1 MSITPSPPHR
11 PLKALVTGGGGFLGL
26 AVVEQLL
33 ARGDQVRSFARGP
46 YPGLAELGVEVRRGD
61 LRDAQA
67 VEQACAGCDVVF
79 HVAAKAG
86 IWGRY
91 AAYYEPNV
99 RGTQNVLAAC
109 REHGVRRL
117 VYTSSPSVVF
127 DGRSMEGVDESVPY
141 PQRQHSHY
149 AATKA
154 LGEQAVLAANGTT
167 LRTLALRPH
176 LIWGP
181 RDNHLVPRIVSRGRA
196 GTLRRVGDGTN
207 KVDTTYI
214 ENAARAHL
222 LAADALATNPRAAGR
237 PFFISQ
243 GEPMALWEIINRIL
257 AAAGLP
263 PLTRSV
269 PQPVAWSVGAILEA
283 AYVVLRLKGEPRM
296 TRFVARELATAHWF
310 DITAARTELG
320 YEPVISITEG
330 LHRLEAWL
338 QEREAP
344 AAASRSL
351 ASR

>member
-46 YPGLAELGVEVRRGD
+46 YPGLADLGVEVRRGD

-109 REHGVRRL
+109 LEHGVHRL

-283 AYVVLRLKGEPRM
+283 AHAVFRLKGEPRM

-310 DITAARTELG
+310 DITAARMELG
-320 YEPVISITEG
+320 YEPAISITEG

>member
-46 YPGLAELGVEVRRGD
+46 YPGLADLGVEVRRGD

-109 REHGVRRL
+109 REHGVHRL

-243 GEPMALWEIINRIL
+243 GE
-257 AAAGLP
+257 
-263 PLTRSV
+263 
-269 PQPVAWSVGAILEA
+269 
-283 AYVVLRLKGEPRM
+283 
-296 TRFVARELATAHWF
+296 
-310 DITAARTELG
+310 
-320 YEPVISITEG
+320 ISF
-330 LHRLEAWL
+330 
-338 QEREAP
+338 
-344 AAASRSL
+344 SR
-351 ASR
+351 

>member
-1 MSITPSPPHR
+1 MSHTTSPPHR
-11 PLKALVTGGGGFLGL
+11 PLTALVTGGGGFLGL

-33 ARGDQVRSFARGP
+33 ARGDRVRSLARGA
-46 YPGLAELGVEVRRGD
+46 YPGLAALGVEVLRGD
-61 LRDAQA
+61 LRDAQ
-67 VEQACAGCDVVF
+67 VVGQACAGCDVVF

-91 AAYYEPNV
+91 AAYHEPNV

-109 REHGVRRL
+109 QEQGVHRL

-181 RDNHLVPRIVSRGRA
+181 RDNHLVPRIVRQGRA

-214 ENAARAHL
+214 DNAARAHL

-243 GEPMALWEIINRIL
+243 GEPMALSEIIDGIL

-269 PQPVAWSVGAILEA
+269 PQGVAWSAGAILEA
-283 AYVVLRLKGEPRM
+283 AYAVLRLKGEPRM

-320 YEPVISITEG
+320 YEPAISITEG

-338 QEREAP
+338 QERPAP
-344 AAASRSL
+344 
-351 ASR
+351 

>member
-46 YPGLAELGVEVRRGD
+46 YPGLADLGVEVRRGD

-109 REHGVRRL
+109 REHGVHRL

-237 PFFISQ
+237 TFFISQ

-283 AYVVLRLKGEPRM
+283 AHAVFRLKGEPRM

-310 DITAARTELG
+310 DITAARMELG
-320 YEPVISITEG
+320 YEPAISITEG

>member
-33 ARGDQVRSFARGP
+33 ARGAQVRSFARGP
-46 YPGLAELGVEVRRGD
+46 YPGLADLGVEVRRGD

-269 PQPVAWSVGAILEA
+269 PQPVAWSGGAILEA
-283 AYVVLRLKGEPRM
+283 AHAVFRLKGEPRM

-320 YEPVISITEG
+320 YEPAISITEG

>member
-1 MSITPSPPHR
+1 MSHTASPPHR
-11 PLKALVTGGGGFLGL
+11 PLTALVTGGGGFLGL

-33 ARGDQVRSFARGP
+33 ARGDRVRSFARGV
-46 YPGLAELGVEVRRGD
+46 YPGLAALGVEVLRGD
-61 LRDAQA
+61 LRDAQ
-67 VEQACAGCDVVF
+67 VVGQACAGCDVVF

-91 AAYYEPNV
+91 AVYYEPNV

-109 REHGVRRL
+109 REHGVHRL

-127 DGRSMEGVDESVPY
+127 DGRSMEGVDESAPY
-141 PQRQHSHY
+141 PQKYHSHY
-149 AATKA
+149 SATKA
-154 LGEQAVLAANGTT
+154 LAEQAVLAANGKT

-181 RDNHLVPRIVSRGRA
+181 RDNHLVPRIVSQGLA

-214 ENAARAHL
+214 DNAARAHL
-222 LAADALATNPRAAGR
+222 LAADALETNPQAAGR

-243 GEPMALWEIINRIL
+243 GEPMALSEIINGIL

-269 PQPVAWSVGAILEA
+269 PQPVAWSAGAILEA
-283 AYVVLRLKGEPRM
+283 AYALLRLKGEPRM

-320 YEPVISITEG
+320 YEPAISITEG

-338 QEREAP
+338 QERAAP
-344 AAASRSL
+344 
-351 ASR
+351 

>member
-1 MSITPSPPHR
+1 MSLTPGSPNR
-11 PLKALVTGGGGFLGL
+11 PLTALVTGGGGFLGR
-26 AVVEQLL
+26 AIVELLL

-46 YPGLAELGVEVRRGD
+46 YPGLADLGVEVRRGD

-67 VEQACAGCDVVF
+67 VSMACAGCEVVF

-86 IWGRY
+86 VWGRY

-109 REHGVRRL
+109 LEQGVHRL

-141 PQRQHSHY
+141 PRTQHSHY

-154 LGEQAVLAANGTT
+154 LGEQAVLAANGET

-181 RDNHLVPRIVSRGRA
+181 RDNHLVPRIVSQGRA

-222 LAADALATNPRAAGR
+222 LAADALSTNPRAAGR
-237 PFFISQ
+237 TFFISQ
-243 GEPMALWEIINRIL
+243 GEPMALGEIINGIL

-263 PLTRSV
+263 PLTRFV
-269 PQPVAWSVGAILEA
+269 PQPVAWSIGAILEA
-283 AYVVLRLKGEPRM
+283 AHVLLRLKGEPRM

-320 YEPVISITEG
+320 YEPAISITEG

-338 QEREAP
+338 RPHDGRLRLGGSA
-344 AAASRSL
+344 RG
-351 ASR
+351 

>member
-46 YPGLAELGVEVRRGD
+46 YPGLADLGVEVRRGD

-109 REHGVRRL
+109 REHGVHRL

-176 LIWGP
+176 LIGGP

-283 AYVVLRLKGEPRM
+283 AHAVFRLKGEPRM

-310 DITAARTELG
+310 DITAARMELG
-320 YEPVISITEG
+320 YEPAISITEG

>member
-1 MSITPSPPHR
+1 MSHTASPPHR
-11 PLKALVTGGGGFLGL
+11 PLTALVTGGGGFLGL

-33 ARGDQVRSFARGP
+33 ARGDRVRSLARGV
-46 YPGLAELGVEVRRGD
+46 YPGLAALGVEVLRGD

-67 VEQACAGCDVVF
+67 VGQACAGCDVVF

-91 AAYYEPNV
+91 AVYYEPNV

-109 REHGVRRL
+109 REHGVHRL

-127 DGRSMEGVDESVPY
+127 DGRSMEGVDESAPY
-141 PQRQHSHY
+141 PQKYHSHY
-149 AATKA
+149 SATKA
-154 LGEQAVLAANGTT
+154 LAEQAVLAANGKT

-181 RDNHLVPRIVSRGRA
+181 RDNHLVPRIVSQGLA

-214 ENAARAHL
+214 DNAARAHL
-222 LAADALATNPRAAGR
+222 LAADALETNPRAAGR

-243 GEPMALWEIINRIL
+243 GEPMALSEIIDGIL

-269 PQPVAWSVGAILEA
+269 PQGVAWSAGAILEA
-283 AYVVLRLKGEPRM
+283 AYAVLRLKGEPRM

-320 YEPVISITEG
+320 YEPAISITEG

-338 QEREAP
+338 QERAAP
-344 AAASRSL
+344 
-351 ASR
+351 

>member
-1 MSITPSPPHR
+1 
-11 PLKALVTGGGGFLGL
+11 
-26 AVVEQLL
+26 
-33 ARGDQVRSFARGP
+33 
-46 YPGLAELGVEVRRGD
+46 
-61 LRDAQA
+61 
-67 VEQACAGCDVVF
+67 
-79 HVAAKAG
+79 
-86 IWGRY
+86 
-91 AAYYEPNV
+91 
-99 RGTQNVLAAC
+99 
-109 REHGVRRL
+109 
-117 VYTSSPSVVF
+117 
-127 DGRSMEGVDESVPY
+127 MEGVDESVPY

-283 AYVVLRLKGEPRM
+283 AHAVFRLKGEPRM

-310 DITAARTELG
+310 DITAARMELG
-320 YEPVISITEG
+320 YEPAISITEG

>member
-1 MSITPSPPHR
+1 MSATPPSSHR
-11 PLKALVTGGGGFLGL
+11 PLMALVTGGGGFLGG
-26 AVVEQLL
+26 AIVEQLL
-33 ARGDQVRSFARGP
+33 ARGDRVRSFARGA
-46 YPGLAELGVEVRRGD
+46 YPGLADLGVEVRRGD

-67 VEQACAGCDVVF
+67 VGQACAGCDVVF

-86 IWGRY
+86 VWGRY

-99 RGTQNVLAAC
+99 VGTLNVLAAC
-109 REHGVRRL
+109 REQGVYRL

-127 DGRSMEGVDESVPY
+127 DGRSMEGVDESAPY
-141 PQRQHSHY
+141 PQKQHSHY

-154 LGEQAVLAANGTT
+154 LGEQAVLAANGKT

-181 RDNHLVPRIVSRGRA
+181 KDNHLVPRIVSQGRA

-243 GEPMALWEIINRIL
+243 DEPLALWEIINGIL

-263 PLTRSV
+263 PVTRSV
-269 PQPVAWSVGAILEA
+269 PEPIAWSAGAILEA
-283 AYVVLRLKGEPRM
+283 AYALLRLKGEPRM

-320 YEPVISITEG
+320 YAPAISITEG
-330 LHRLEAWL
+330 LHRLEAWF
-338 QEREAP
+338 QERAAP

-351 ASR
+351 TSR

>member
-1 MSITPSPPHR
+1 MSHTASPPHR
-11 PLKALVTGGGGFLGL
+11 PLTALVTGGGGFLGL

-33 ARGDQVRSFARGP
+33 ARGDRVRSFARGV
-46 YPGLAELGVEVRRGD
+46 YPGLAALGVEVLRGD
-61 LRDAQA
+61 LRDAQ
-67 VEQACAGCDVVF
+67 VVGQACAGCDVVF

-91 AAYYEPNV
+91 AVYYEPNV

-109 REHGVRRL
+109 REHGVHRL

-127 DGRSMEGVDESVPY
+127 DGRSMEGVDESAPY
-141 PQRQHSHY
+141 PQKYHSHY
-149 AATKA
+149 SATKA
-154 LGEQAVLAANGTT
+154 LAEQAVLAANGKT

-181 RDNHLVPRIVSRGRA
+181 RDNHLVPRIVSQGRA

-214 ENAARAHL
+214 DNAARAHL
-222 LAADALATNPRAAGR
+222 LAADALATNPQAAGR

-243 GEPMALWEIINRIL
+243 GEPMALSEIINGIL

-269 PQPVAWSVGAILEA
+269 PQPVAWSAGAILEA
-283 AYVVLRLKGEPRM
+283 AYALLRLKGEPRM

-320 YEPVISITEG
+320 YEPAISITEG

-338 QEREAP
+338 QERAAP
-344 AAASRSL
+344 
-351 ASR
+351 

>member
-46 YPGLAELGVEVRRGD
+46 YPGLAALGVEVLRGD

-67 VEQACAGCDVVF
+67 VGHACAGCDVVF

-86 IWGRY
+86 IWGSY

-99 RGTQNVLAAC
+99 RGTQNVLVAC
-109 REHGVRRL
+109 REHSVRRL

-127 DGRSMEGVDESVPY
+127 DGRSMEGVDESAPY
-141 PQRQHSHY
+141 PQRHHSHY

-154 LGEQAVLAANGTT
+154 LGEQAVLTANGTT

-181 RDNHLVPRIVSRGRA
+181 RDNHLVPRIVSQGRA

-214 ENAARAHL
+214 ENAACAHL

-283 AYVVLRLKGEPRM
+283 AHAVFRVKGEPRM

-320 YEPVISITEG
+320 YEPAISITEG